1 MIFIKI
7 TINLSQVYG
16 LNFSAELYVDIFTD
30 VFSKQVKFIKH

>member
-1 MIFIKI
+1 MIIKI
-7 TINLSQVYG
+7 MINPLQVYG